1 MINFYFYA
9 AKLQKPCRNNPLW
22 ENNLKKAYF
31 CGMKDRSY
39 IVHLAGIVAMIF
51 WGMSFVWS
59 TQVYQSLNPTATI
72 FLRLVVATIFFTT
85 ILFAFR
91 LNEKVKIEHLK
102 LFALA
107 ALFEPFLYFIFEGYG
122 LKNTSPVIGSA
133 IIAMIPLVTPI
144 AARIFLK
151 ERLTPMNIVGFIVSF
166 VGVIVLLLNKDLEF
180 TASPKGILF
189 LCGAVLVAVG
199 YSIALIK
206 LTKLYKPLTIT
217 WVQNIIGM
225 IYFIPLTLVMERFQ
239 PSNFAN
245 VGGYIVP
252 LVCLGVFCSAVAY
265 ALWAFAFSKLGAS
278 RANVYSNLIPVFTA
292 IFSYLLAIEAL
303 TVNKIIGIIVVVA
316 GLVLSQLKPKSGPS
330 TGSGTSTEQLN
341 N

>member
-1 MINFYFYA
+1 
-9 AKLQKPCRNNPLW
+9 
-22 ENNLKKAYF
+22 
-31 CGMKDRSY
+31 MKDKNY
-39 IVHLAGIVAMIF
+39 IVHLAGVVAMIF

-59 TQVYQSLNPTATI
+59 TQVYKNLNPTATI
-72 FLRLVVATIFFTT
+72 FLRLVVATIFFTA
-85 ILFAFR
+85 ILFTLR
-91 LNEKVKIEHLK
+91 LNEKIHKEHLK

-122 LKNTSPVIGSA
+122 LKNTSPIIGSG

-166 VGVIVLLLNKDLEF
+166 VGVIVLLLNRNLEF

-189 LCGAVLVAVG
+189 LFGAVLVAVG
-199 YSIALIK
+199 YSIALIR

-217 WVQNIIGM
+217 WMQNIIGM
-225 IYFIPLTLVMERFQ
+225 IYFIPLVFVMERFE

-252 LVCLGVFCSAVAY
+252 LVCLGVFCSALAY

-292 IFSYLLAIEAL
+292 IFSYFIIHEAM
-303 TVNKIIGIIVVVA
+303 TVNKIVGILVVVV
-316 GLVLSQLKPKSGPS
+316 GLVLSQIKPK
-330 TGSGTSTEQLN
+330 Q
-341 N
+341 

>member
-1 MINFYFYA
+1 MKN
-9 AKLQKPCRNNPLW
+9 
-22 ENNLKKAYF
+22 KA
-31 CGMKDRSY
+31 Y
-39 IVHLAGIVAMIF
+39 IVHLAGVVAMIF

-59 TQVYQSLNPTATI
+59 MQVYENLNPTATI
-72 FLRLVVATIFFTT
+72 FLRLVVATIFFTA
-85 ILFAFR
+85 ILFVFR
-91 LNEKVKIEHLK
+91 LNEKVHRKDLK

-107 ALFEPFLYFIFEGYG
+107 AMFEPFLYFIFEGYG
-122 LKNTSPVIGSA
+122 LKNTSPIIGSG

-151 ERLTPMNIVGFIVSF
+151 ERLTAMNIVGFIVSF
-166 VGVIVLLLNKDLEF
+166 VGVIVLLLNKNLEF

-217 WVQNIIGM
+217 WMHNIIGM
-225 IYFIPLTLVMERFQ
+225 IYFIPLTVIMERFE

-245 VGGYIVP
+245 VGSYIVP
-252 LVCLGVFCSAVAY
+252 LVCLGVFCSSLAY
-265 ALWAFAFSKLGAS
+265 ALWAFTFSKLGAS

-292 IFSYLLAIEAL
+292 IFSYFIIHESL
-303 TVNKIIGIIVVVA
+303 TPNKIIGILVVVL
-316 GLVLSQLKPKSGPS
+316 GLVLSQMKPQK
-330 TGSGTSTEQLN
+330 Q
-341 N
+341 

>member
-1 MINFYFYA
+1 MKN
-9 AKLQKPCRNNPLW
+9 RNYL
-22 ENNLKKAYF
+22 
-31 CGMKDRSY
+31 
-39 IVHLAGIVAMIF
+39 VHLAGVIAMIF

-59 TQVYQSLNPTATI
+59 TQVYQNLNPTATI
-72 FLRLVVATIFFTT
+72 FLRLVVATIFFTA
-85 ILFAFR
+85 ILFTFR
-91 LNEKVKIEHLK
+91 LNEKVKKEHLG

-107 ALFEPFLYFIFEGYG
+107 AMFEPFLYFIFEGYG

-144 AARIFLK
+144 AARVFLK
-151 ERLTPMNIVGFIVSF
+151 ERLTPMNIVGFIISF
-166 VGVIVLLLNKDLEF
+166 AGVIVMLLNKNLEF

-189 LCGAVLVAVG
+189 LSGAVLVAVG

-225 IYFIPLTLVMERFQ
+225 IYFIPMVIIMERFE

-245 VGGYIVP
+245 VSGYIVP
-252 LVCLGVFCSAVAY
+252 LICLGVFCSAVAY

-292 IFSYLLAIEAL
+292 IFSYLLAIEEM
-303 TVNKIIGIIVVVA
+303 TVFKVIGILVVVF
-316 GLVLSQLKPKSGPS
+316 GLVLSQMKSKNGPS
-330 TGSGTSTEQLN
+330 TLRDTSGTFTEQLN

>member
-1 MINFYFYA
+1 
-9 AKLQKPCRNNPLW
+9 
-22 ENNLKKAYF
+22 
-31 CGMKDRSY
+31 MKNRTY
-39 IVHLAGIVAMIF
+39 IVHLAGVVAMVF

-59 TQVYQSLNPTATI
+59 TQVYQNLNPTATI
-72 FLRLVVATIFFTT
+72 FLRLVVATVFFTA
-85 ILFAFR
+85 ILFTFR
-91 LNEKVKIEHLK
+91 LNEKVKKEHLG

-107 ALFEPFLYFIFEGYG
+107 AMFEPFLYFIFEGYG
-122 LKNTSPVIGSA
+122 LKNTSPIIGSG

-189 LCGAVLVAVG
+189 LSGAVLVAVG
-199 YSIALIK
+199 YSIALIR

-225 IYFIPLTLVMERFQ
+225 LYFLPLTLIMERFE
-239 PSNFAN
+239 PSNFSN

-252 LVCLGVFCSAVAY
+252 LVCLGVFCSAIAY

-278 RANVYSNLIPVFTA
+278 KANVYSNLIPVFTA
-292 IFSYLLAIEAL
+292 IFSYFIIHEAL
-303 TVNKIIGIIVVVA
+303 TANKIIGILVVVV
-316 GLVLSQLKPKSGPS
+316 GLILSQMKPNNNRDAKHWV
-330 TGSGTSTEQLN
+330 STEKP
-341 N
+341 

>member
-1 MINFYFYA
+1 MKN
-9 AKLQKPCRNNPLW
+9 
-22 ENNLKKAYF
+22 KA
-31 CGMKDRSY
+31 Y
-39 IVHLAGIVAMIF
+39 IVHLAGVVAMIF

-59 TQVYQSLNPTATI
+59 MQVYENLNPTATI
-72 FLRLVVATIFFTT
+72 FLRLVVATIFFTA
-85 ILFAFR
+85 ILFVFR
-91 LNEKVKIEHLK
+91 RNEKVHRKDLK

-107 ALFEPFLYFIFEGYG
+107 AMFEPFLYFIFEGYG
-122 LKNTSPVIGSA
+122 LKNTSPIIGSG

-151 ERLTPMNIVGFIVSF
+151 ERLTAMNILGFIVSF
-166 VGVIVLLLNKDLEF
+166 VGVIVLLLNKNLEF

-217 WVQNIIGM
+217 WMQNIIGM
-225 IYFIPLTLVMERFQ
+225 IYFIPLTVIMERFE

-245 VGGYIVP
+245 VGSYIVP
-252 LVCLGVFCSAVAY
+252 LVCLGVFCSSLAY
-265 ALWAFAFSKLGAS
+265 ALWAFTFSKLGAS

-292 IFSYLLAIEAL
+292 IFSYFIIHESL
-303 TVNKIIGIIVVVA
+303 TPNKIIGILVVVL
-316 GLVLSQLKPKSGPS
+316 GLVLSQMKPQK
-330 TGSGTSTEQLN
+330 Q
-341 N
+341 

>member
-1 MINFYFYA
+1 
-9 AKLQKPCRNNPLW
+9 
-22 ENNLKKAYF
+22 
-31 CGMKDRSY
+31 MKNKGY
-39 IVHLAGIVAMIF
+39 IVHLAGVIAMIF

-59 TQVYQSLNPTATI
+59 TQVYRSLNPTATI
-72 FLRLVVATIFFTT
+72 FLRLVVATIFFTA

-91 LNEKVKIEHLK
+91 LNEKIKKEHLG

-107 ALFEPFLYFIFEGYG
+107 AMFEPFLYFIFEGYG
-122 LKNTSPVIGSA
+122 LKDTSPVIGSG

-151 ERLTPMNIVGFIVSF
+151 ERLTPMNVVGFIVSF
-166 VGVIVLLLNKDLEF
+166 VGVIVMLLNKNLEF

-189 LCGAVLVAVG
+189 LFGAVIVAVG

-217 WVQNIIGM
+217 WMQNIIGM
-225 IYFIPLTLVMERFQ
+225 IYFIPLVFVMERFQ

-265 ALWAFAFSKLGAS
+265 TLWAFCFSRLGAS
-278 RANVYSNLIPVFTA
+278 KANVYSNLIPVFTA
-292 IFSYLLAIEAL
+292 IFSYLLAIEEM
-303 TVNKIIGIIVVVA
+303 TVNKIIGILVVVV
-316 GLVLSQLKPKSGPS
+316 GLVLSQMKTKKADGKER
-330 TGSGTSTEQLN
+330 G
-341 N
+341 

>member
-1 MINFYFYA
+1 MLQNYKNLAEISQLGKTISKKRNFA
-9 AKLQKPCRNNPLW
+9 A
-22 ENNLKKAYF
+22 
-31 CGMKDRSY
+31 MKDRTY
-39 IVHLAGIVAMIF
+39 LVHLAGIVAMIF

-72 FLRLVVATIFFTT
+72 FLRLVVATIFFTA

-91 LNEKVKIEHLK
+91 LNEKVKKEHLG

-107 ALFEPFLYFIFEGYG
+107 AMFEPFLYFIFEGYG
-122 LKNTSPVIGSA
+122 LKSTSPVIGSA

-166 VGVIVLLLNKDLEF
+166 VGVIVLLLNKDLEI

-189 LCGAVLVAVG
+189 LGGAVVVAVG
-199 YSIALIK
+199 YSIALIR
-206 LTKLYKPLTIT
+206 LTKLYKPMTIT

-225 IYFIPLTLVMERFQ
+225 LYFIPLVIVMERFE
-239 PSNFAN
+239 PSKFAN
-245 VGGYIVP
+245 VGDYIIP

-265 ALWAFAFSKLGAS
+265 ALWAFAYSKLGAS

-292 IFSYLLAIEAL
+292 IFSYLLAIEEM
-303 TVNKIIGIIVVVA
+303 TVFKIIGIVVVVV
-316 GLVLSQLKPKSGPS
+316 GLVLSQMKAKNGPS
-330 TGSGTSTEQLN
+330 TSSGTLTEQLN
-341 N
+341 NRTTPN